1 MIELKLEFAV
11 RNASYATNAS
21 RVQINGLNIGIDKLH
36 VAKNAAE
43 RIHDVTR
50 IKISGCDLVQQR
62 RKQNEILATDQR
74 HLHIRSTREP
84 FVEVHC
90 RVKPGKSA
98 TGDDYSSRLHA
109 VTANRNA
116 TRAIKILLMAE
127 IIQSFSH
134 LFLKLFRVQI
144 LENLG
149 FSGSRLG
156 KSRTGSPNPPPA
168 LVKRARNRLTK
179 SG

>member
-1 MIELKLEFAV
+1 MQRTAP
-11 RNASYATNAS
+11 

-36 VAKNAAE
+36 MTKNAAE
-43 RIHDVTR
+43 RIHDVAR
-50 IKISGCDLVQQR
+50 IKIARCDLVQHR

-74 HLHIRSTREP
+74 HLYVRSTREP

-116 TRAIKILLMAE
+116 TREIEILLMDA
-127 IIQSFSH
+127 IIQFFPIFFSSFSASK
-134 LFLKLFRVQI
+134 F
-144 LENLG
+144 
-149 FSGSRLG
+149 
-156 KSRTGSPNPPPA
+156 
-168 LVKRARNRLTK
+168 
-179 SG
+179 